1 MESWTD
7 GCSGARCCLW
17 DQMSDT
23 EGKRMSVEEVECEA
37 RFTHEEFLD
46 AEEFCYYEEDEN
58 MTEEDKQMRQQWK
71 SSRR

>member
-1 MESWTD
+1 
-7 GCSGARCCLW
+7 
-17 DQMSDT
+17 MSDT

-37 RFTHEEFLD
+37 KFM
-46 AEEFCYYEEDEN
+46 YEEDEN